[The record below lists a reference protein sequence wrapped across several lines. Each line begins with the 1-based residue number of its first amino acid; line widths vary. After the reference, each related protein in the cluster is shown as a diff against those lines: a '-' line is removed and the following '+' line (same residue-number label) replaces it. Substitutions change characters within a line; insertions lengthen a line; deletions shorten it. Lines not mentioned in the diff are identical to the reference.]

1 PYSPASAGNRMA
13 LLVRD
18 GAQGIHMAPVN
29 LRRINCA
36 AADAVEQI
44 AALRARLS
52 PQGDVVSAR
61 GRKLTEAVFGEAL
74 PPSRVVERVCA
85 DVRNRGLPALLHYTE
100 QFDRARLTAK
110 TLRVSAQE
118 LAEAHAAA

>member
-1 PYSPASAGNRMA
+1 MA

-18 GAQGIHMAPVN
+18 GAQEIHMATVN
-29 LRRINCA
+29 LRRINFA

-61 GRKLTEAVFGEAL
+61 GRKLTEGRSRREFFG
-74 PPSRVVERVCA
+74 PVCVA
-85 DVRNRGLPALLHYTE
+85 HENKR
-100 QFDRARLTAK
+100 
-110 TLRVSAQE
+110 SACGE
-118 LAEAHAAA
+118 PGIT